1 MRRHVAV
8 KSIAKRFEYFE
19 LGKSPKR
26 RKKKKEKKKEQEVE
40 EEEKQEAVQRGFA
53 FDAFGAT
60 SERNLSR
67 FRERDV
73 IRAIHMAR
81 TIAPNPSA
89 LLRRE
94 AHDPGRDNPSNG
106 IRFIAELLL
115 SSFPRAVEFS
125 RA

>member
-1 MRRHVAV
+1 MRRRVAV

-26 RKKKKEKKKEQEVE
+26 RKKKKEKKKKEQEVE

-73 IRAIHMAR
+73 IRAIHIGENDR
-81 TIAPNPSA
+81 PEPFRPSSP
-89 LLRRE
+89 RGTRPRE
-94 AHDPGRDNPSNG
+94 GQS
-106 IRFIAELLL
+106 
-115 SSFPRAVEFS
+115 
-125 RA
+125 